1 MPVQTKPSKRQFTIE
16 QKLTILAAA
25 EKEGFPVVARREK
38 INQNALYQWRLSFP
52 AYRELLHIRKQ
63 LEKIDE
69 QLELIQKLSKKIKD
83 DVDSGKNI
91 ESYNSTLSVSHLT
104 NSLAK
109 NTELK
114 SALMKRQQ
122 ELLTPAEEQ
131 ETKQEDSKDKDLQ
144 KLAQIMLAE
153 IFRQAQAVPAN

>member
-1 MPVQTKPSKRQFTIE
+1 MTVQNKPSKRQFTIE

-25 EKEGFPVVARREK
+25 EKEGFPLVARREK

-52 AYRELLHIRKQ
+52 AYRELLHIRQQ
-63 LEKIDE
+63 LDKVDE
-69 QLELIQKLSKKIKD
+69 QLELIQKLSKKLKE
-83 DVDSGKNI
+83 DVESGKDF

-114 SALMKRQQ
+114 SSLMKRQQ
-122 ELLTPAEEQ
+122 ELLVPTELQ
-131 ETKQEDSKDKDLQ
+131 ENTQDDSKEKNVQ
-144 KLAQIMLAE
+144 KIVEIVLAE
-153 IFRQAQAVPAN
+153 LHRQAQLATAN